1 MKHKTLRLILCTW
14 VIFCSFDLL
23 TGLGNRMGFDTS
35 ALMKAAYAESGIDSN
50 AAIAATG
57 YDHSL
62 CIQKDGTVNAW
73 GGNSYGQLGT
83 GNTTQYS
90 TPTTIPGLT
99 GVKQLSAGL
108 YYSLALMNDGTV
120 KAWGYNANGQLGTG
134 NTANCNTP
142 TLISGLTGV
151 KQIAAGEI
159 HSLALMSDGTVK
171 AWGYNSY
178 GELGMGN
185 TTPYYTPTTIPGL
198 TGVKAVVAGYLSSYA
213 IMSDGS
219 VKSWGNN
226 AYGQLGNGSTSTV
239 LTPTTIPGLAS
250 VKQLAIGIYHAVA
263 LINDGTVKTWGYGN
277 FGQLGTGSNASYYSP
292 TQVTGLTDVKQVSA
306 GYYSLFALLNDGTAK
321 AWGNSDNGEL
331 GTSIYGTYNYTPI
344 TISNLSGIRMLIS
357 GSRSRHSIALMN
369 DGSVKSWGYN
379 GSGQLGNGSTSNSPT
394 PGTVPSLI
402 CDRSPLVT
410 IITPTQNSVYNASTS
425 LNLSVSV
432 SDPDDSSLSSSYYL
446 DSETTPRETQAASNT
461 NSAQTVNFS
470 TVNLTNLADGKHTL
484 YCIADDG
491 TLSATASVSF
501 TLDKTA
507 PDILSIADTSSTTN
521 SVSVIGG
528 AKDNVSGFDSAAFRY
543 TIGENISPWL
553 QGIST
558 TNITSLSDYLT
569 NNSQKVVKLSNDW
582 LIYSL
587 YSNTNNRVNFYCSKN
602 SGISWDLLCYLN
614 ISGSVSSSVCSLNNK
629 VYFFATIPTST
640 TATVWKFDAST
651 ITQGSDISSSA
662 VVVDA
667 AQTTFGAGCSITSD
681 SLGNLYAAW
690 CSKGSS
696 SPYSYGI
703 RYSKSTDGGVTW
715 QAPTTIIT
723 TNGAGYDYTN
733 PSILIKSNGYP
744 AVAFEYTQYDSNN
757 GGYYHYIYVY
767 SFNGSSWNST
777 SSLFSSGRFGG
788 NFNMKPTVIMD
799 KNNVIHLVWQSK
811 DTTDYSYLNLWYS
824 KSADGGSTWSTATKL
839 TSGNLYDQNS
849 PVLTFDESNKVTLLW
864 TAKDASNTQTPVL
877 KQMSYTGTWGPAAN
891 VLNNGVPINAI
902 SVTAYSNLPNLP
914 NPLLIYANSSGT
926 FSYTDSQ
933 IAKASYTTQQDP
945 LLPNKTYTIKLEA
958 KDKAGNIA
966 SATKEIVTKAEKP
979 TISAKPLSTT
989 SLELTITDTNPAN
1002 TEYQIYCGNKYVNA
1016 AGELTVDP
1024 DWYPLA
1030 TKKIVVS
1037 GLNLKT
1043 QYLFQ
1048 VKARNAE
1055 NIETDYS
1062 EISAGDTYGSAPEG
1076 TVSNIKLTS
1085 GTGKITIT
1093 WDPMDTATGYDIEI
1107 DGVITDNGA
1116 KTTYESAF
1124 TPGQDHLFRI
1134 RPKNETGAGDWSNVI
1149 TGRAKYALAAAPA
1162 NLTAAPA
1169 GTSVTITWDAVS
1181 GALSYDLEFDGVIK
1195 NVKLN
1200 TTYKSTGLKPST
1212 QHTYRVRTRNVQG
1225 AGEWSTLKSVMT
1237 TGGLPG
1243 APTGIT
1249 HTATNTTA
1257 TINWTAAADAETYE
1271 IVEIVNG
1278 QETRIVDNNT
1288 PTTCEKRGLTP
1299 NTTHIYKIRGVN
1311 SIGAGAWSDPIT
1323 ITTYLLD
1330 TPSGISTNESDTS
1343 IELTWNAVQD
1353 AASYQITLNNGTPVT
1368 SNTTTYTFTG
1378 LTPETKYS
1386 FQIKAVSAAG
1396 ESGLSDVITT
1406 YATPVKPAIPQN
1418 VNATVSDTLITI
1430 TWDAVG
1436 NAEGYDVELDGILM
1450 EDDDDPIY
1458 IHDGLESDTLH
1469 AYRVRARNAAIEGDW
1484 SAMQYIKTL
1493 PGKPAAPANIEVKS
1507 SSTGATLT
1515 WDKKDSD
1522 QSFDIEIS
1530 DGTTTTIVSDIAKNT
1545 FTHRRT
1551 GLGREYTYR
1560 IRTHN
1565 MQGVSEWSGKIIN
1578 NALKA
1583 WCKKAKTVDLGLTAK
1598 DITDF
1603 SPYTMVVTYNAAAID
1618 VIDLS
1623 TLTGIYETVPGRIE
1637 GTDITITE
1645 FKPGKIVFVADKVI
1659 NPGEAWTGVLN
1670 SIKFKAKATGGTT
1683 ITYTVF
1689 SKPDE
1694 PTP

>member
-14 VIFCSFDLL
+14 VILCSFDLL
-23 TGLGNRMGFDTS
+23 TGLGNSMGFDTS
-35 ALMKAAYAESGIDSN
+35 GLMKAAYAESSIDSN
-50 AAIAATG
+50 AVIAATG
-57 YDHSL
+57 ADHSL
-62 CIQKDGTVNAW
+62 CIQKDGTVKAW
-73 GGNSYGQLGT
+73 GRNIYGQLGT
-83 GNTTQYS
+83 GNTTAYY
-90 TPTTIPGLT
+90 TPTAIPGLT

-120 KAWGYNANGQLGTG
+120 KAWGYNCYGQLGTG
-134 NTANCNTP
+134 NTADYNTP
-142 TLISGLTGV
+142 TIISGLTGV
-151 KQIAAGEI
+151 KQISAGTY
-159 HSLALMSDGTVK
+159 HSLALMNDGTVK
-171 AWGYNSY
+171 AWGNNSN
-178 GELGMGN
+178 GELGMG
-185 TTPYYTPTTIPGL
+185 TTAYYTPTTIPGL
-198 TGVKAVVAGYLSSYA
+198 TGVKAVVVGHCSSYA
-213 IMSDGS
+213 IMNDGT

-226 AYGQLGNGSTSTV
+226 AYGQLGNGNTSTIY
-239 LTPTTIPGLAS
+239 TPTTIPGLAN
-250 VKQLAIGIYHAVA
+250 VKQLVTGLYHAVA
-263 LINDGTVKTWGYGN
+263 LINDGTVKAWGYGQY
-277 FGQLGTGSNASYYSP
+277 GQLGIGNSGNYYSP

-306 GYYSLFALLNDGTAK
+306 CYYSSFALLNDGTAK
-321 AWGNSDNGEL
+321 AWGYGAAGDL
-331 GTSIYGTYNYTPI
+331 GTGNYNTYNYTPI
-344 TISNLSGIRMLIS
+344 TIPNLSGIRMLIS
-357 GSRSRHSIALMN
+357 GHYSEHSIALMN

-379 GSGQLGNGSTSNSPT
+379 GFGQLGNGGTANASI
-394 PGTVPSLI
+394 PGTIPSLI
-402 CDRSPLVT
+402 CDRPPLVA
-410 IITPTQNSVYNASTS
+410 IITPISNSVYNASAS

-432 SDPDDSSLSSSYYL
+432 SDPDDSSLSCSYYL
-446 DSETTPRETQAASNT
+446 DSETTPRETQAVSNT

-470 TVNLTNLADGKHTL
+470 TVNLTNLAEGKHTL
-484 YCIADDG
+484 YCVADDG
-491 TLSATASVSF
+491 TFSAAASVSF
-501 TLDKTA
+501 TWDKTV
-507 PDILSIADTSSTTN
+507 PDSLSITETSSTSN
-521 SVSVIGG
+521 SVSVTGG
-528 AKDNVSGFDSAAFRY
+528 AKDNVSGFDSAALRY

-558 TNITSLSDYLT
+558 TNITSLSDYLN
-569 NNSQKVVKLSNDW
+569 NNSQKVVKLSNGW

-587 YSNTNNRVNFYCSKN
+587 YSYTNNRVNFYCSKN
-602 SGISWDLLCYLN
+602 SGVSWDLLCYLN
-614 ISGSVSSSVCSLNNK
+614 ISGSVSLSICSFNNN
-629 VYFFATIPTST
+629 VYFFTTIPTISY
-640 TATVWKFDAST
+640 ARVWKFDAST

-667 AQTTFGAGCSITSD
+667 AQNIFGPGCSITSD
-681 SLGNLYAAW
+681 NSGILYTAW
-690 CSKGSS
+690 CNN
-696 SPYSYGI
+696 GI
-703 RYSKSTDGGVTW
+703 RYSKSTDGGITW
-715 QAPTTIIT
+715 QAPTAIIGG
-723 TNGAGYDYTN
+723 NGYTN
-733 PSILIKSNGYP
+733 PSILINSNGYP
-744 AVAFEYTQYDSNN
+744 AVIFENALYDEGY
-757 GGYYHYIYVY
+757 GGYYHYIYVC
-767 SFNGSSWNST
+767 SFNGSSWST
-777 SSLFSSGRFGG
+777 STAYASPRIYD
-788 NFNMKPTVIMD
+788 NFNMKPIVITD

-811 DTTDYSYLNLWYS
+811 DTTDSSYFNLWYS
-824 KSADGGSTWSTATKL
+824 KSTDGGSTWSTATKL

-849 PVLTFDESNKVTLLW
+849 PVLTYDESNKVTLLW

-891 VLNNGVPINAI
+891 VLNNGVSINAI

-926 FSYTDSQ
+926 FSYTDSM
-933 IAKASYTTQQDP
+933 IAKASYTTQQNP

-966 SATKEIVTKAEKP
+966 STTKEILTKAEKP

-1002 TEYQIYCGNKYVNA
+1002 TEYQIYCGDKYVNA

-1024 DWYPLA
+1024 DWYPLT

-1055 NIETDYS
+1055 NIQTDYS

-1093 WDPMDTATGYDIEI
+1093 WDPMDAATGYDIEI
-1107 DGVITDNGA
+1107 DGAITDNGA
-1116 KTTYESAF
+1116 RTTYENTF

-1169 GTSVTITWDAVS
+1169 GTSVTITWDAVA

-1200 TTYKSTGLKPST
+1200 TSYKSTGLKPST

-1243 APTGIT
+1243 APAGIT
-1249 HTATNTTA
+1249 YTATNTTA
-1257 TINWTAAADAETYE
+1257 TINWTAATDAETYE

-1299 NTTHIYKIRGVN
+1299 NSTHIYKIRGVN
-1311 SIGAGAWSDPIT
+1311 SIGAGTWSDPIT

-1330 TPSGISTNESDTS
+1330 TPSGIRTDESDTS
-1343 IELTWNAVQD
+1343 IILTWNAVQD
-1353 AASYQITLNNGTPVT
+1353 ATSYQITLNTGTPVT

-1386 FQIKAVSAAG
+1386 FQIKAVSATG

-1430 TWDAVG
+1430 TWDAVE

-1515 WDKKDSD
+1515 WNKKDSD

-1583 WCKKAKTVDLGLTAK
+1583 WCKKTKTVDLGLTAK

-1645 FKPGKIVFVADKVI
+1645 FKPGEIVFVADKVI

-1689 SKPDE
+1689 SKQDE